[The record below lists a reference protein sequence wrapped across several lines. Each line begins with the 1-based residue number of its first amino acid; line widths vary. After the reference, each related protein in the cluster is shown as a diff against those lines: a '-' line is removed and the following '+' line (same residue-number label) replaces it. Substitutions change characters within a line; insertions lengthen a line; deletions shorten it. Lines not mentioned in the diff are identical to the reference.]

1 MNRLLYQGIACM
13 SLLAAS
19 AAQAQSEK
27 TPNIVL
33 ILCDDMGFS
42 DIGCYGSEIKTPTLT
57 SWLLTEYGSANSR
70 TPVEVAPAVQPCSPE
85 GTHMKQVWD
94 GWQK

>member
-42 DIGCYGSEIKTPTLT
+42 DIGCYGSEIKTP
-57 SWLLTEYGSANSR
+57 
-70 TPVEVAPAVQPCSPE
+70 
-85 GTHMKQVWD
+85 H
-94 GWQK
+94 

>member
-27 TPNIVL
+27 
-33 ILCDDMGFS
+33 DS
-42 DIGCYGSEIKTPTLT
+42 QY
-57 SWLLTEYGSANSR
+57 R
-70 TPVEVAPAVQPCSPE
+70 TDPV
-85 GTHMKQVWD
+85 
-94 GWQK
+94 